1 MILTFHKVS
10 FISPTDW
17 WISADKFISI
27 LDELKYKKFVYLD
40 EYDPKNQEHVVI
52 TFDGPYECLFEF
64 AIPILHERSIP
75 FELFVIGDY
84 IGKNND
90 FDIIE
95 PLTNFMSLE
104 MLKRAIT
111 LGARLQWHTRSHQ
124 IKDPNDPNEVNFEF
138 EPPNDLRLIFGQPHF
153 NHIAYPHG
161 RTSSTFKLIASKYF
175 KSGLAVDDGDNRD
188 NYDLKRIT
196 VLPNYRYS
204 SELKI
209 SVIIPNY
216 NYGHLIATAIDS
228 VLNQTKKADE
238 IIVID
243 DCSSDKSME
252 VINSYSENVKIIRN
266 ETNLGIVETFNKAVN
281 YANSDLII
289 ILGAD
294 NYFHPDALKDCQIE
308 FEKDPKIGIVYY
320 DFTIVGPLGFE
331 LAKKMGLV
339 EHSYSRV
346 DKSNIYISNFP
357 IIQDSASYLKLDENY
372 IHGSA
377 MFRKECFIKVG
388 GYKPIYPEDNYFW
401 KSIIA
406 LNYKASKLDFPYL
419 YYRQHS
425 LLQANS
431 TLADRLTV
439 DVFRVKVMKLQS
451 DLEII
456 SNQNEVYRNEINNL
470 NSLNVLNFK
479 SKSLIKVIMSRIYGK
494 VSKPLRN

>member
-10 FISPTDW
+10 LISPTQW
-17 WISADKFISI
+17 WISADEFIAI

-40 EYDPKNQEHVVI
+40 EYDPDNQEHVVI

-64 AIPILHERSIP
+64 AIDILHERSIP
-75 FELFVIGDY
+75 FELFIIGDY

-90 FDIIE
+90 FDRIE

-124 IKDPNDPNEVNFEF
+124 IKNPNDPIEVNYEF

-188 NYDLKRIT
+188 KYDLKRIT
-196 VLPNYRYS
+196 VLPNYRY
-204 SELKI
+204 EGKQKV

-216 NYGHLIATAIDS
+216 NYGHLIAMAIDS
-228 VLNQTKKADE
+228 VLNQTIKADE

-243 DCSSDKSME
+243 DCSNDKSMD
-252 VINSYSENVKIIRN
+252 VINSYSEYIKIIRN
-266 ETNLGIVETFNKAVN
+266 EVNMGIVETFNKAVN
-281 YANSDLII
+281 HANSDLII

-294 NYFHPDALKDCQIE
+294 NYFHPDTLKDCQIE

-320 DFTIVGPLGFE
+320 DFTIVGPLGHE
-331 LAKKMGLV
+331 LAQKMGLV
-339 EHSYSRV
+339 EHSYSKV
-346 DKSNIYISNFP
+346 DKSNLYISNFP
-357 IIQDSASYLKLDENY
+357 IIQDTASYLKLDINY

-377 MFRKECFIKVG
+377 MFRKECFVKVG
-388 GYKPIYPEDNYFW
+388 GYKPIYPEDYYFW

-406 LNYKASKLDFPYL
+406 LDYKAIKLNFPYL

-425 LLQANS
+425 PLQANNV
-431 TLADRLTV
+431 LADRLKLWNYY
-439 DVFRVKVMKLQS
+439 DKVIKLQS
-451 DLEII
+451 NLEII

-470 NSLNVLNFK
+470 NSLNVLNLKFK
-479 SKSLIKVIMSRIYGK
+479 TLIKVMMSRIYAK
-494 VSKPLRN
+494 ISKTLRN